1 MEHRLELIASWT
13 RLVVG
18 FTGEHVGEPRLIITL
33 VGPPLLHVDLKFVRL
48 SDLGDRVDDPSVV
61 WERDGRMSAAI
72 TAVPANP
79 PSLDLQWIEDRF
91 WVWIHYTATKLGR
104 GELYDAIAA
113 IGFLREVVLGP
124 LACHLAG
131 VTPRG
136 VRHLETIAPEA
147 ALALRATVTDYDRR
161 RVAAAALACVELY
174 RQWRDACGT
183 AIIRHED
190 AERLSVAYLEDV
202 TRRL

>member
-1 MEHRLELIASWT
+1 
-13 RLVVG
+13 
-18 FTGEHVGEPRLIITL
+18 
-33 VGPPLLHVDLKFVRL
+33 
-48 SDLGDRVDDPSVV
+48 
-61 WERDGRMSAAI
+61 
-72 TAVPANP
+72 
-79 PSLDLQWIEDRF
+79 
-91 WVWIHYTATKLGR
+91 
-104 GELYDAIAA
+104 
-113 IGFLREVVLGP
+113 